1 MRLLLPLRPYSLLV
15 VLILVFSNI
24 IYGQIHVEKQKSFE
38 LKTGLVDGVKP
49 INHFIQINLI
59 KYKRRQLF
67 TSIGL
72 QYQSKKYHHELLLN
86 KRIDVELLLL
96 TSSVG
101 YGVPLNS
108 SKTMWLNTSL
118 QAHAGYEFVNRDKF
132 LISQTLTIYNR
143 SKPIVGLSINPEI
156 EVYLSQRYSLGIY
169 TKLFWNPLSTV
180 QAMYSQNGLSLKYHF
195 F

>member
-86 KRIDVELLLL
+86 KSIDVELLLL

-156 EVYLSQRYSLGIY
+156 EVYLSHRYSLGIY

-180 QAMYSQNGLSLKYHF
+180 QAMYSQNGLSLKFHF

>member
-1 MRLLLPLRPYSLLV
+1 MRLLLPLRPYSLFV

-49 INHFIQINLI
+49 INHFIQFNLI
-59 KYKRRQLF
+59 KYKRRQSF

-72 QYQSKKYHHELLLN
+72 QYQSKKYGHELLLN
-86 KRIDVELLLL
+86 KPINVELLLL
-96 TSSVG
+96 ISSVR
-101 YGVPLNS
+101 YGVPLNN

-118 QAHAGYEFVNRDKF
+118 QAHIGYEFVNRNKF
-132 LISQTLTIYNR
+132 LITETLILYNK

-156 EVYLSQRYSLGIY
+156 EAYLSHRYSLGLY
-169 TKLFWNPLSTV
+169 TNLFWNPLSTV
-180 QAMYSQNGLSLKYHF
+180 QSMYSQNGFSLKYHF